1 MGMDEEMVECE
12 VLPMFEAVEV
22 DFEYEFEAVR
32 FFDFCRRETEDE
44 LMEAEAWFES
54 APSYPPSP
62 FVAKMF
68 LREDVMSTN
77 VNTSLKFRGVEKEMI
92 DVENNGVQIAGEEM
106 EGVHEGGFFPFP
118 NYIEGN
124 VKVYQLTRNTLT
136 SSRSGMIQTI
146 LKDVRDSDVHNTQC
160 LRQAL
165 SKASCKGLSL
175 CSAVGMGS
183 TRSRSNAKPPFQKKS
198 TLMKPTVSQLAKKSL
213 GSQQIN
219 IRLMMLPDKE
229 NGSSSTHCGAEIQ
242 ASKRQKLDGGFF
254 QKVGEIKQPSDL
266 VHKLPRKVRL
276 KLIQDLTVSGMG
288 AQSKLKPTVPREPEL
303 KTALRGDIESKAS
316 KETENAATAAFRF
329 KARPLNRKILEG
341 PSLPIPKRSTPTL
354 PEFHVF
360 HLKTVERAMQHA
372 ATMSSCHFQND
383 KGLGR
388 TTFPNSKN
396 GRKDGQRSESAEAT
410 NKGDRGGANKPL
422 DKNVFATKGD
432 LGAFK
437 NMKRDITEPKGFQFQ
452 TKKRN
457 QQNPPVELF
466 SKLSLASD
474 ALPNST
480 TTNIPP
486 ARLQS
491 KMQISSIATDPRM
504 NCSPVSQRYAST
516 KCLSSV
522 RQLAYLSLQYQI
534 HARPMKC
541 LSFVKV
547 QGVQTAAGAALRTN
561 SNIVVCYVHEIQFPW
576 QENDKTSLAPELT
589 MAKLPSS
596 MTTFC
601 KTTLKVQGDVVG
613 SR

>member
-1 MGMDEEMVECE
+1 MEMDEEMVECE
-12 VLPMFEAVEV
+12 VVPVFEAVEI

-44 LMEAEAWFES
+44 VREAEAWFES
-54 APSYPPSP
+54 APSYPPSS

-77 VNTSLKFRGVEKEMI
+77 VNTSPKSRVVEKEMI
-92 DVENNGVQIAGEEM
+92 DVENNAVQNAGEEM
-106 EGVHEGGFFPFP
+106 EGVHE
-118 NYIEGN
+118 
-124 VKVYQLTRNTLT
+124 
-136 SSRSGMIQTI
+136 
-146 LKDVRDSDVHNTQC
+146 
-160 LRQAL
+160 
-165 SKASCKGLSL
+165 ASCKGLSL
-175 CSAVGMGS
+175 CSQSAVGMGS
-183 TRSRSNAKPPFQKKS
+183 TRSRSNAKPPFQRKS

-219 IRLMMLPDKE
+219 TRLMMLPDE
-229 NGSSSTHCGAEIQ
+229 VNGSSSTHCGVEIQ

-254 QKVGEIKQPSDL
+254 QKVGAIKQPSDL
-266 VHKLPRKVRL
+266 VHKLPRK
-276 KLIQDLTVSGMG
+276 DLTVSGMG

-303 KTALRGDIESKAS
+303 ETALRGHRVRSKAS

-341 PSLPIPKRSTPTL
+341 PLLPIPKRSTPTL

-360 HLKTVERAMQHA
+360 HLKTAERAMQHA
-372 ATMSSCHFQND
+372 ATMSSSHFQND

-388 TTFPNSKN
+388 TTVPNSKN
-396 GRKDGQRSESAEAT
+396 GRKDGQRPESAEAT
-410 NKGDRGGANKPL
+410 NKGDHGGANCFNAKPL

-452 TKKRN
+452 AEKRN

-491 KMQISSIATDPRM
+491 KGSKENRCDSFQQNYNVNSSGQVRL
-504 NCSPVSQRYAST
+504 YAST
-516 KCLSSV
+516 GINRML
-522 RQLAYLSLQYQI
+522 LA
-534 HARPMKC
+534 
-541 LSFVKV
+541 
-547 QGVQTAAGAALRTN
+547 
-561 SNIVVCYVHEIQFPW
+561 E
-576 QENDKTSLAPELT
+576 
-589 MAKLPSS
+589 
-596 MTTFC
+596 
-601 KTTLKVQGDVVG
+601 
-613 SR
+613 